1 MSEENKNKKPVKPRF
16 DLAAVQAVSARATQ
30 KMIDKE
36 KDAQSNVSQASK
48 DESNLNH
55 PLSKNPKGAG
65 RKPVQEPAKNKV
77 SLNLTDTELEKL
89 NIWCSD
95 NGMKPASAI
104 RYCLTK
110 FNVL

>member
-1 MSEENKNKKPVKPRF
+1 MDINDSPKKTGKPRF

-36 KDAQSNVSQASK
+36 KDNHPPLSQPRKEEQEISQ
-48 DESNLNH
+48 

-89 NIWCSD
+89 NQWCTE